1 METHITVSIIP
12 AKNSSPHD
20 RDKLQGWKKS
30 DLKSLDS
37 TTFAGIMTE
46 VIKMMGIEAIEGKP
60 KKTFSNDV
68 LRLEIAG
75 PDQEHFSV
83 IDVPGI
89 FKRTT
94 QGLTTKEDMV
104 MVNDM
109 VYEYMSNPRSVMLT
123 VIPCNVDIATQ
134 EILERAEDIDPEGIR
149 TFGILTKPDLV
160 DKGSEG
166 AVISL
171 VEGKTHQLR
180 LGWHLLRNPGQ
191 ADLKSTLRS
200 RNDLEMDFFTKVH
213 PWSMLDEGKVGIVS
227 LRSRLQEVLED
238 HIRREFPK
246 VKAEI
251 SKKLKTAE
259 ASLQSLG
266 PKRQSQTEHSQY
278 VMGIA
283 LDFQKVAS
291 LAVNSDY
298 SRSDIL
304 SMNNKFRIATEVVN
318 RGQKFADAMASH
330 GHTHDF
336 LAGEKKKPI
345 DINFTNG
352 QIQEDELSVRTVDD
366 HLDIQ
371 DVVYENVAVSLPS
384 GQDILT
390 WLKDEYRGSRGFELG
405 TFDAALLAITMKQ
418 QAAKWWDLALGY
430 VSDVVS
436 LVHYFILGVLERITP
451 SARVFEGIKS
461 RITDQIVQMYQV
473 AISRTRFLLHVEL
486 DGTPATYN
494 HYFNETVEMCRN
506 KRLCSRLEECS
517 ISHHD
522 LGIVVKLDD
531 ITRSDPL
538 SIEDHT
544 VLEIHDIL
552 RSYYKVARKRFVDCV
567 RMQVADT
574 LLVTGLET
582 PLTLF
587 SANFVTRMTPEA
599 LKDIAGEDSV
609 VKRRREDLEKLVG
622 QLRRGKAIIG

>member
-46 VIKMMGIEAIEGKP
+46 VCALHLFDWHLVDKIQVIKMMGIEAIEGKP

-246 VKAEI
+246 V
-251 SKKLKTAE
+251 
-259 ASLQSLG
+259 
-266 PKRQSQTEHSQY
+266 
-278 VMGIA
+278 
-283 LDFQKVAS
+283 
-291 LAVNSDY
+291 NS
-298 SRSDIL
+298 
-304 SMNNKFRIATEVVN
+304 
-318 RGQKFADAMASH
+318 
-330 GHTHDF
+330 
-336 LAGEKKKPI
+336 
-345 DINFTNG
+345 
-352 QIQEDELSVRTVDD
+352 
-366 HLDIQ
+366 
-371 DVVYENVAVSLPS
+371 
-384 GQDILT
+384 
-390 WLKDEYRGSRGFELG
+390 
-405 TFDAALLAITMKQ
+405 
-418 QAAKWWDLALGY
+418 
-430 VSDVVS
+430 
-436 LVHYFILGVLERITP
+436 
-451 SARVFEGIKS
+451 
-461 RITDQIVQMYQV
+461 
-473 AISRTRFLLHVEL
+473 
-486 DGTPATYN
+486 N
-494 HYFNETVEMCRN
+494 H
-506 KRLCSRLEECS
+506 
-517 ISHHD
+517 
-522 LGIVVKLDD
+522 
-531 ITRSDPL
+531 
-538 SIEDHT
+538 
-544 VLEIHDIL
+544 
-552 RSYYKVARKRFVDCV
+552 
-567 RMQVADT
+567 
-574 LLVTGLET
+574 
-582 PLTLF
+582 
-587 SANFVTRMTPEA
+587 
-599 LKDIAGEDSV
+599 
-609 VKRRREDLEKLVG
+609 
-622 QLRRGKAIIG
+622 